1 VSLDSPTLRVVQAAA
16 FPFPSPQGSQ
26 VFVRGMARALAAR
39 SHSVT
44 VVCYGHGEGEVDP
57 EYRVVRTPKIPGYN
71 NLRAGPDL
79 VKPFLDVA
87 LAQRIA
93 SIDADVV
100 HAHNYEAAIAASVAK
115 KFTGIPVVY
124 NAHNTM
130 GEELPSYFRGV
141 QQRAVAGRFGR
152 WLDRTVPKMADHAVV
167 LNPSAVSTLQGL
179 GCDAVS
185 CVPPGVDCGELDDV
199 VPAVLSDGPWVVY
212 AGNPD
217 RYQDLDVLIEAMRL
231 IPEAGLLMVSA
242 APMDNWENCGLAR
255 IRCVQTSDFNEVKA
269 LIAAAEV
276 AALPRTVC
284 SGFPIKLLNY
294 LGLGV
299 PTVVAEGSAPE
310 MPGVLSVKNRDAKT
324 MASAIRGLLEDPTH
338 RASLANDARAHV
350 REACT
355 WDARARELEA
365 IYATVLAVQ

>member
-1 VSLDSPTLRVVQAAA
+1 
-16 FPFPSPQGSQ
+16 
-26 VFVRGMARALAAR
+26 
-39 SHSVT
+39 
-44 VVCYGHGEGEVDP
+44 
-57 EYRVVRTPKIPGYN
+57 
-71 NLRAGPDL
+71 
-79 VKPFLDVA
+79 
-87 LAQRIA
+87 
-93 SIDADVV
+93 
-100 HAHNYEAAIAASVAK
+100 
-115 KFTGIPVVY
+115 
-124 NAHNTM
+124 
-130 GEELPSYFRGV
+130 
-141 QQRAVAGRFGR
+141 
-152 WLDRTVPKMADHAVV
+152 
-167 LNPSAVSTLQGL
+167 
-179 GCDAVS
+179 
-185 CVPPGVDCGELDDV
+185 
-199 VPAVLSDGPWVVY
+199 LSDGPWVVY